1 MKVLLLLTHPTPT
14 AFNQRMAQV
23 GIETLTGLDHQVT
36 MADLYAEGF
45 DPVTATT
52 AAIEQERGRLAQHD
66 LLLCQFPIWWFRPP
80 AMLLGWLEQVL
91 PSEPLYA
98 GRQVLFSAT
107 AGGSPSTYK
116 ASGVSQE
123 PAELFRPLL
132 GALEEVGLTALPSFV
147 AWGMLKAG
155 PAEQQER
162 FEAFRGHLRLWVKS
176 GTSDGSVSEG

>member
-23 GIETLTGLDHQVT
+23 GAETLTAMDHQVT

-45 DPVTATT
+45 DPVQATT
-52 AAIEQERGRLAQHD
+52 QAIAQERDRLAQHD

-91 PSEPLYA
+91 PESPVYA

-123 PAELFRPLL
+123 PAELFKPLL
-132 GALEEVGLTALPSFV
+132 AGALAQAGFTTLPSYV

-155 PAEQQER
+155 PTERQER
-162 FEAFRGHLRLWVKS
+162 YAELEAHLRQWVKR
-176 GTSDGSVSEG
+176 GD

>member
-23 GIETLTGLDHQVT
+23 GAETLAAMGHQVT
-36 MADLYAEGF
+36 LADLYAEGF
-45 DPVTATT
+45 DPVQATAE
-52 AAIEQERGRLAQHD
+52 AIARERDRLAQHQ

-91 PSEPLYA
+91 PGAPEYA

-132 GALEEVGLTALPSFV
+132 DALEHAGLKALPSFV

-155 PAEQQER
+155 PAEQ
-162 FEAFRGHLRLWVKS
+162 EAHHEALRIHLRQWVKS
-176 GTSDGSVSEG
+176 

>member
-23 GIETLTGLDHQVT
+23 GVEALTAMGHQVT
-36 MADLYAEGF
+36 LGDLYAEGF
-45 DPVTATT
+45 DPVTAS
-52 AAIEQERGRLAQHD
+52 AEAVARERERLAAHE

-91 PSEPLYA
+91 PCDPLYA
-98 GRQVLFSAT
+98 GRKVLFSAT

-123 PAELFRPLL
+123 PGELFAPLL
-132 GALEEVGLTALPSFV
+132 GALGQAGYEALPSYV

-155 PAEQQER
+155 PVEQQER
-162 FEAFRGHLRLWVKS
+162 FEGLRDHLRQWVK
-176 GTSDGSVSEG
+176 